1 MHKSICMKFHLIAI
15 ACIFSY
21 SGVAQKSEDLIPKE
35 AISVFSVNNIN
46 LLQVVS
52 LDELIQYDFMEE
64 VQQEIFDHSTAGKT
78 IKDIGVDFDQTLN
91 VFSGNNERYEVNG
104 LTFGLIDQASLFEVF
119 DDYESIKSDY
129 KGVKMYGSYFNRIA
143 IKGNTGV
150 LFNIVPNHRTVS
162 EITDSIWY
170 ARGNDYRWEYDSYD
184 VYEEP
189 VEFTEEMEIEEN
201 TSNPVETENLPEA
214 ESDPNEKTYYE
225 LLDSVELAL
234 QTVYLK
240 QFCDDLFI
248 SQNNL
253 IKNAPEFKA
262 QLAKTSE
269 GMFYLDN
276 GRNFIDDYDFRH
288 IRKEYPT
295 FYNDIKELYA
305 GNVILGDLILND
317 DEIEMKMDVL
327 YGEKLGSIY
336 TELTDS
342 KFDENVL
349 KYIHKDNIGYFTYNV
364 NVRQAYEKALEVM
377 IPILEKSDSKDVTLA
392 LLVLELYDEF
402 LNKDAI
408 FNTYNGSMFGTYSGI
423 EKIKTKKII
432 FNYDEETF
440 EYTEEEVEAEED
452 MPIFTY
458 GFTTGNNE
466 FSAKVLKRLETILKE
481 LHKEDDYWVIDNGVL
496 NSANLYILLK
506 NDLFIVTNDENLA
519 LKYSNGYG
527 SKSISKDK
535 LSSLKN
541 NGAVY
546 ANIDLEKVIDD
557 IPKDI
562 LSHRD
567 NELVDLIRGKSGN
580 VELTS
585 SKTSASSTA
594 INLNYSIEGKHDNSG
609 TYILD
614 LINSFYVLSK
624 QR

>member
-1 MHKSICMKFHLIAI
+1 MKSQLIAI
-15 ACIFSY
+15 TCILSFSLF
-21 SGVAQKSEDLIPKE
+21 GQKSEDLIPKE

-104 LTFGLIDQASLFEVF
+104 LTFGLIDKDALFVVF
-119 DDYESIKSDY
+119 DDYEPVKSDY
-129 KGVKMYGSYFNRIA
+129 KGVEMFGSYFNRIA

-150 LFNIVPNHRTVS
+150 LFNIVPNYRTVS
-162 EITDSIWY
+162 DITDSIWY
-170 ARGNDYRWEYDSYD
+170 ARGNDYRWEGEY
-184 VYEEP
+184 YEEY
-189 VEFTEEMEIEEN
+189 EEAIEITEEMEIEEN
-201 TSNPVETENLPEA
+201 TSNPVEIVDFPEA
-214 ESDPNEKTYYE
+214 EDNPDEKTYYE

-234 QTVYLK
+234 QAVYLK
-240 QFCDDLFI
+240 QFCDDLFVN
-248 SQNNL
+248 QNNL
-253 IKNAPEFKA
+253 IKNAPEFKT
-262 QLAKTSE
+262 QLANTSE
-269 GMFYLDN
+269 GMFYIDN
-276 GRNFIDDYDFRH
+276 GRNFVDDYDFNYM
-288 IRKEYPT
+288 RKEYPT
-295 FYNDIKELYA
+295 FYKDIKELYD

-317 DEIEMKMDVL
+317 DEIEMKMNIL

-336 TELTDS
+336 TELTDA

-349 KYIHKDNIGYFTYNV
+349 KYIHKDNIAYFTYNI
-364 NVRQAYEKALEVM
+364 NISQAYEKTLEVM
-377 IPILEKSDSKDVTLA
+377 TPILEKANNKDLTIA
-392 LLVLELYDEF
+392 LLIIELYDEF

-466 FSAKVLKRLETILKE
+466 FSAKVLMRLETILDE
-481 LHKEDDYWVIDNGVL
+481 FHKENDYWVIDNGVL
-496 NSANLYILLK
+496 NAANLYILLK
-506 NDLFIVTNDENLA
+506 NDLFIVTNDEDLV
-519 LKYSNGYG
+519 LKYSDGYG

-535 LSSLKN
+535 LASLKN

-546 ANIDLEKVIDD
+546 ANIDLEKVVDD
-557 IPKDI
+557 IPKD
-562 LSHRD
+562 LLNHRD
-567 NELVDLIRGKSGN
+567 NELVDLIRGKSGKI
-580 VELTS
+580 ELTS
-585 SKTSASSTA
+585 SKTTSSSTA
-594 INLNYSIEGKHDNSG
+594 INLDYTIEGKHDNSG

>member
-1 MHKSICMKFHLIAI
+1 MKFHLIAI
-15 ACIFSY
+15 TCIISFS
-21 SGVAQKSEDLIPKE
+21 GFGQKSEDLIPKE
-35 AISVFSVNNIN
+35 AISVFSVNNIS

-78 IKDIGVDFDQTLN
+78 IKDIGIDFNQTLN
-91 VFSGNNERYEVNG
+91 VFSGNNEMYEVNG
-104 LTFGLIDQASLFEVF
+104 LTFGLIDQAALFEVF
-119 DDYESIKSDY
+119 DDYEVIKSDY
-129 KGVKMYGSYFNRIA
+129 NGIKMYGSYFNRIA

-150 LFNIVPNHRTVS
+150 LFNIVPNSRNVS

-170 ARGNDYRWEYDSYD
+170 ARGNEYRWEYDSYD
-184 VYEEP
+184 VYEEA
-189 VEFTEEMEIEEN
+189 VEITEEMEIEEN
-201 TSNPVETENLPEA
+201 TSNPIEMEILPEA
-214 ESDPNEKTYYE
+214 ESDPTEKTYYE

-234 QTVYLK
+234 QSVYLK

-248 SQNNL
+248 NENNL

-262 QLAKTSE
+262 QLLNSSE
-269 GMFYLDN
+269 GVFYVDN
-276 GRNFIDDYDFRH
+276 GRNFIDDYDLRYM
-288 IRKEYPT
+288 RKEYPS
-295 FYNDIKELYA
+295 FYKDIKELYE

-317 DEIEMKMDVL
+317 DEIEMKMQML
-327 YGEKLGSIY
+327 YGEKMGSIY

-349 KYIHKDNIGYFTYNV
+349 KYIHKDNIAYFTYNV
-364 NVRQAYEKALEVM
+364 NVRKAYEQTFEVM
-377 IPILEKSDSKDVTLA
+377 IPILEKAENKDITLA
-392 LLVLELYDEF
+392 LLIVELYDEF

-458 GFTTGNNE
+458 GFSTGNNE
-466 FSAKVLKRLETILKE
+466 FSTKVLSRLEKILDE
-481 LHKEDDYWVIDNGVL
+481 FHKENDYWVIDNGVL
-496 NSANLYILLK
+496 NAANLYILLK
-506 NDLFIVTNDENLA
+506 NDLFIVTNDEDLV
-519 LKYSNGYG
+519 LKHSNGYG
-527 SKSISKDK
+527 SKSLTKSK
-535 LSSLKN
+535 LSDLKN

-546 ANIDLEKVIDD
+546 VNVDLEKIVDD

-562 LSHRD
+562 LNHRD
-567 NELVDLIRGKSGN
+567 NDLLDLLRGKSGK

-585 SKTSASSTA
+585 SKTTSSSMD
-594 INLNYSIEGKHDNSG
+594 INLDYKIEGKHDNSG